1 MSYLGK
7 QPATQGKDAGPAV
20 KIDDIASN
28 FNGSVTVF
36 DLAVESTAVN
46 PHPNNLAVY
55 LNGVLQHPGDSYA
68 VSGSQIKFNEAP
80 DSGLSFHGH
89 ILGSVRTN
97 TPDEQTVTPSTLH
110 DTTKTLISGSFN
122 KGAVSASFAQSS
134 AVTASLRSHVLTS
147 ALSGSTTLISGSV
160 ASTGSFGSIYTDKN
174 VNASAFVGDGS
185 SLTGIDIPTAAA
197 ISGSIVGGVSG
208 SAVSTGSFGRVE
220 GSTLQGTIVT
230 PSQTNITSVGTI
242 GTGTWN
248 GTAIATGY
256 IAAALTSQTSMYNA
270 ALKIGRDTHNQF
282 DFATDNVIKVS
293 VNAVDDE
300 FRFAAG
306 GDFHADGDVYAYSG
320 TTASDVSLKKNIT
333 DTKYGLDD
341 IMKLRGVDF
350 DWKRDDMGH
359 SVGVL
364 AQEVEVIIP
373 EVVKEYDGMKGRDKV
388 KGVDY
393 NKLVPVLIESIK
405 ELKLKLDEQ
414 DAIIRDIT
422 ERELEAK

>member
-1 MSYLGK
+1 MPYVGKSPDLNASVDTNELADDAVTLGK
-7 QPATQGKDAGPAV
+7 IGEDV
-20 KIDDIASN
+20 K
-28 FNGSVTVF
+28 
-36 DLAVESTAVN
+36 TA
-46 PHPNNLAVY
+46 
-55 LNGVLQHPGDSYA
+55 
-68 VSGSQIKFNEAP
+68 
-80 DSGLSFHGH
+80 
-89 ILGSVRTN
+89 
-97 TPDEQTVTPSTLH
+97 
-110 DTTKTLISGSFN
+110 ISGSFLA
-122 KGAVSASFAQSS
+122 KADKSA
-134 AVTASLRSHVLTS
+134 
-147 ALSGSTTLISGSV
+147 ISGSIV
-160 ASTGSFGSIYTDKN
+160 GGVSGSAASTGSFGSIYVGKN

-185 SLTGIDIPTAAA
+185 SLTGIDIPSAAD
-197 ISGSIVGGVSG
+197 ISGSFEGGGSTKISG
-208 SAVSTGSFGRVE
+208 SSTSTGSFGR
-220 GSTLQGTIVT
+220 ID
-230 PSQTNITSVGTI
+230 
-242 GTGTWN
+242 
-248 GTAIATGY
+248 
-256 IAAALTSQTSMYNA
+256 